1 MTLVDRASPTDRA
14 FLVMDRGPVP
24 EQLGVVLLLD
34 RAAHLDLASTR
45 RLVEQRLD
53 AVPRLRQRL
62 VRAPL
67 GGGGPLWV
75 DDDAFDVRRHV
86 RALDCDDPGDEA
98 ALMREAL
105 AQVMRPLPRDAP
117 LWSVGLVTGRPSGGA
132 ALVVVLHH
140 VLADGV
146 GGLAVLGALV
156 DPDPPAS
163 HPVPARDPQPRPPT
177 TRLVADAWRRRVRAA
192 HEVVPSLRLLRSS
205 MSASGGL
212 APPAAA
218 RSSLVRRTGP
228 HRAVSVVRV
237 PVAPLAAAAHRHGAT
252 TNDALLVAV
261 AAALHD
267 VLLVR
272 GERVDPLLVA
282 VPVSGRSDGDAA
294 ALGNQVSPL
303 LLAVPTTG
311 DLGGRLEQVA
321 AAVRANHAAATG
333 PPPIALLGGGF
344 RLLARAGGYQWY
356 MRHQHRLHTL
366 VSHVRGPH
374 APVCFGGA
382 PVTAAVPIAVS
393 ENGNLTVCFL
403 VLTYAGTVTI
413 SAVVD
418 PDRFPDLDV
427 LAAGLRRQLDLVV
440 RSPATRYPR
449 TGS

>member
-24 EQLGVVLLLD
+24 VQFGVILLLEH
-34 RAAHLDLASTR
+34 AAHLDLATVR
-45 RLVEQRLD
+45 RLVGQRLG
-53 AVPRLRQRL
+53 AVPRLSQRL

-117 LWSVGLVTGRPSGGA
+117 LWSVGLVTGRPSGGV
-132 ALVVVLHH
+132 ALVIVLHH
-140 VLADGV
+140 VLADGM
-146 GGLAVLGALV
+146 GGLTVLGALV
-156 DPDPPAS
+156 DADPSASPPA
-163 HPVPARDPQPRPPT
+163 PAPAPQPRPPT
-177 TRLVADAWRRRVRAA
+177 TRLVADAWQRRVRAA
-192 HEVVPSLRLLRSS
+192 HEVLPSWRLLRSA
-205 MSASGGL
+205 MTASGGL

-228 HRAVSVVRV
+228 RRAVSVVRV

-261 AAALHD
+261 AAALHE
-267 VLLVR
+267 VLLAR
-272 GERVDPLLVA
+272 GEQVDPLLVA
-282 VPVSGRSDGDAA
+282 VPVSGRVDADAA
-294 ALGNQVSPL
+294 ALGNSVSPL

-321 AAVRANHAAATG
+321 AAVRAGHAAATG

-366 VSHVRGPH
+366 VSHVRGPRE
-374 APVCFGGA
+374 PVCFGGA
-382 PVTAAVPIAVS
+382 PVTAAIPLAVS
-393 ENGNLTVCFL
+393 ENGNLTVSFQ

-413 SAVVD
+413 SALVD
-418 PDRFPDLDV
+418 PDRFPDLDA

-440 RSPATRYPR
+440 RSPGTGYPR